1 MGTLKHRGGHLLA
14 KNGHLCLSCC
24 EDDLCSGPTCVNF
37 ATLFPMYYPYSIAPP
52 CQPQIIK
59 VKWISNPLAV
69 SGELVVSS
77 PAHFDD
83 DLQVNDEP
91 TIGGECTYPIDLP
104 VGFVI
109 TSGVPAGAQV
119 KLTLWDNWG
128 VYCFGTGCACWRPT
142 TLSSFVDV
150 AQARFALCKSCS
162 ESLQDGFGCR
172 LVEGCCFGRKR
183 STPNFSCPKGS
194 W

>member
-1 MGTLKHRGGHLLA
+1 MGTLKHRSGRLLA
-14 KNGHLCLSCC
+14 KNGHLCLTCC
-24 EDDLCSGPTCVNF
+24 NESCSGPNCINF
-37 ATLFPMYYPYSIAPP
+37 ATIFPMYYPYHPFDR
-52 CQPQIIK
+52 CQPVLIRT
-59 VKWISNPLAV
+59 VSVTNPLSV
-69 SGELVVSS
+69 SGELVVSV

-83 DLQVNDEP
+83 DLQVDDQP
-91 TIGGECTYPIDLP
+91 TIGGECSYPVELP

-109 TSGVPAGAQV
+109 VSGVPAGGMISL
-119 KLTLWDNWG
+119 KLWDNWG

-142 TLSSFVDV
+142 TLSSFGDV
-150 AQARFALCKSCS
+150 AQARFTICKACS

-183 STPNFSCPKGS
+183 SIPTFSCPKGN